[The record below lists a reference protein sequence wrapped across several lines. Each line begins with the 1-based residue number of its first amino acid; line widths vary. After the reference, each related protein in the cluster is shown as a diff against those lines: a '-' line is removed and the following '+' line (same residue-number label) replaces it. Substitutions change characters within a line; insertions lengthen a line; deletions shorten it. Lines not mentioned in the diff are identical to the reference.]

1 MWEKVSAFLSGQAG
15 DLFRGIKELVNEW
28 HLSPEQAA
36 QLELKRTELE
46 QAQAL
51 KLADLQQELSR
62 MDAADRASARAREIA
77 VRDSTPT
84 ILAYSVTAGFFGVL
98 LMLAFV
104 EVPAGTKEVLYVMV
118 GSLGTAWTGIM
129 SYYYGS
135 SSGSASKQ
143 ATIDKLA
150 GAK

>member
-1 MWEKVSAFLSGQAG
+1 MWEKVGSFLSGQAG
-15 DLFRGIKELVNEW
+15 DIFRGIKDLINEW

-77 VRDSTPT
+77 VRDMTPT